1 MNFQFVMPTFKFS
14 VLALAA
20 SAITSCLATNVTVS
34 STATNATSLDPS
46 LVSFSIEMDHWADW
60 AGTLEKP
67 NRFTQTLLK
76 NIVERT
82 GVPPS
87 FRVGGDTEDHSVY
100 VPQYQ
105 VVNDT
110 FPPATN
116 ITPWPEATNVSIGK
130 EFYSLSGNLP
140 AGTKF
145 TWGINLKSRNVTIA
159 VTEAEALVEAFQ
171 SLQHVS
177 LDLIEIGNE
186 PDDYPWTSSE
196 DVYID
201 EYVAHIFVENL
212 QRIKVID
219 NSDG

>member
-1 MNFQFVMPTFKFS
+1 
-14 VLALAA
+14 
-20 SAITSCLATNVTVS
+20 
-34 STATNATSLDPS
+34 
-46 LVSFSIEMDHWADW
+46 
-60 AGTLEKP
+60 
-67 NRFTQTLLK
+67 
-76 NIVERT
+76 
-82 GVPPS
+82 
-87 FRVGGDTEDHSVY
+87 
-100 VPQYQ
+100 
-105 VVNDT
+105 
-110 FPPATN
+110 
-116 ITPWPEATNVSIGK
+116 
-130 EFYSLSGNLP
+130 
-140 AGTKF
+140 
-145 TWGINLKSRNVTIA
+145 LKSRNVTIA